1 MTGKSHGESRD
12 EGVNSLF
19 IRRYKY
25 AMRTLEDRENIK
37 SQYAGAGYT
46 TKQGVVHLNVE
57 DDAPP
62 LKTMTEEQSDA
73 YIVGVIF
80 AQHFSLKKGLE
91 LFGEKVETA
100 VHKELE

>member
-12 EGVNSLF
+12 EGVNFPL
-19 IRRYKY
+19 IGKY
-25 AMRTLEDRENIK
+25 QADDDRENIN

-62 LKTMTEEQSDA
+62 LKTMTEEESDA
-73 YIVGVIF
+73 YVVGVIF
-80 AQHFSLKKGLE
+80 AQPFSLKKGLE
-91 LFGEKVETA
+91 LD
-100 VHKELE
+100 